1 MRFFVAITLLFFLAA
16 CGARGAPEAPPG
28 SQPPKDEPI
37 VLDKLI

>member
-1 MRFFVAITLLFFLAA
+1 MRFLVTLLLLFSLAA

-28 SQPPKDEPI
+28 SKPPSDEPI